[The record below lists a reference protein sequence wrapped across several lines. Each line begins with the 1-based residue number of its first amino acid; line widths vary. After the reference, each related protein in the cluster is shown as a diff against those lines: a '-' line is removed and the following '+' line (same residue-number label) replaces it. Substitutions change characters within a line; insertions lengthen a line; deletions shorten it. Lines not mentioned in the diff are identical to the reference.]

1 MEPYRWASLVD
12 NEITSI
18 QPAAHLAA
26 DEVPS
31 SANAEAQ
38 RQKLHLAATSHPP
51 CALSSC
57 YTSALPLI
65 MVSSLNGMSVR
76 YSLADNTMESPTR
89 LDEDEEQGG
98 LFV

>member
-1 MEPYRWASLVD
+1 
-12 NEITSI
+12 
-18 QPAAHLAA
+18 
-26 DEVPS
+26 
-31 SANAEAQ
+31 
-38 RQKLHLAATSHPP
+38 
-51 CALSSC
+51 
-57 YTSALPLI
+57 